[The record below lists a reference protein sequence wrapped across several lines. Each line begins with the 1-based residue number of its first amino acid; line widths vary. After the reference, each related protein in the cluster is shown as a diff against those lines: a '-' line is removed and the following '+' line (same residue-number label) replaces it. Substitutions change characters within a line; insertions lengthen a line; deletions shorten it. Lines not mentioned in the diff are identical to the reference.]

1 MVYNK
6 FSDYLKNKYGS
17 KVYKL
22 PVNLCTTCP
31 NRAGKGGGANDA
43 RDDDAEKAAGTGAGA
58 PDADGI
64 PHGIPVGAGGCIFC
78 GDEGADF
85 ELLSPQM
92 SITAQ
97 LESNRRYI
105 GEKYKADKYIA
116 YFQNYSNTYLP
127 LRSFTEAMKEACADS
142 IVALYISTRPDCIDD
157 ARIGFLKQLKE
168 EKGVDIVVELG
179 LQSVNPSTLRWLKRG
194 HGIAEFIDAV
204 LKLKRNGIEVC
215 AHMINDLP
223 ADDTGDVIEG
233 AKLLSA
239 LQIDQVKC
247 HSLYILE
254 NTELGELYKKGG
266 FKPLEMDDFIE
277 RTILFLEYLSPDIV
291 VQRLIGRAPA
301 ERTLFCSW
309 NTSWRKIHDMI
320 VEKMQSEGRYQG
332 SHFDYLNGSALR
344 GMDNSQ

>member
-1 MVYNK
+1 MVYNR

-22 PVNLCTTCP
+22 PLNLCTTCP
-31 NRAGKGGGANDA
+31 NRAGMSSG
-43 RDDDAEKAAGTGAGA
+43 
-58 PDADGI
+58 
-64 PHGIPVGAGGCIFC
+64 HGGCIFC

-85 ELLSPQM
+85 EMLSPEL
-92 SITAQ
+92 SIAAQ
-97 LESNRRYI
+97 IESNRRYI

-127 LRSFTEAMKEACADS
+127 LDVFDKAMEEACAEG
-142 IVALYISTRPDCIDD
+142 IVAVYVSTRPDCIDD
-157 ARIGFLKQLKE
+157 ARIGILRRLME

-179 LQSVNPSTLRWLKRG
+179 LQSVNPATLRWLKRG
-194 HGIAEFIDAV
+194 HGLAEFVDAALR
-204 LKLKRNGIEVC
+204 LKASGIGVC

-223 ADDTGDVIEG
+223 ADDSADVAEG
-233 AKLLSA
+233 AKLLSV

-254 NTELGELYKKGG
+254 NTELGALYKEGS
-266 FKPLEMDDFIE
+266 FKPLEMDEFIE
-277 RTILFLEYLSPDIV
+277 RTILFLEYLSPRIV

-320 VEKMQSEGRYQG
+320 IEKMQAEGRYQG
-332 SHFDYLNGSALR
+332 RLFDYLNGPALR
-344 GMDNSQ
+344 GMDHSMDRPQDRL